1 MDFNA
6 KRLALLA
13 GVGNSEDR
21 HDIVREYAQQLNES
35 AEARQLNEAEE
46 AVRKAVRRTIQKM
59 ISEGNLDFANT
70 GITGGSVHVME
81 EEELSEDS
89 IDDELEHLRKNVE
102 DDKEH
107 IDNLKRD
114 IKADREEA
122 ERARKA
128 KDRKDEGAE
137 DLNEDEDEVVDNPG
151 AKADDDPSRKGDH
164 RGAYDLKESD
174 ATLRR
179 LQALAGLQVLTEGY
193 TDDELRELC
202 HSKDHNC
209 ALVVEHPEWG
219 RGKPIHGSHALPDDE
234 GNVEWYDVQFKH
246 GVEKKVM
253 AEDVEVL
260 KMGSHYSE
268 GEMDEDEVEE
278 AHCSED
284 EDHMEEGQDPEV
296 TDGEM
301 VPTGRGPAPR
311 SMAYEGEDH
320 DEAKLYELE
329 DGRMYMEMNG
339 KKFMM
344 QEMEEELNELEE
356 AELERVGQMDGKD
369 VLRDKDGNLHTA
381 PSSE

>member
-59 ISEGNLDFANT
+59 ISEGAINLR
-70 GITGGSVHVME
+70 
-81 EEELSEDS
+81 EDS
-89 IDDELEHLRKNVE
+89 ISRELEHLRAN
-102 DDKEH
+102 
-107 IDNLKRD
+107 
-114 IKADREEA
+114 IKADHDHLEALLGDMHDDRDEIERAEHHREEMHEEEGYGITGGAMHIFEDEEEA
-122 ERARKA
+122 ERARKE
-128 KDRKDEGAE
+128 KDRKDE
-137 DLNEDEDEVVDNPG
+137 
-151 AKADDDPSRKGDH
+151 
-164 RGAYDLKESD
+164 GAYDLKESD

-209 ALVVEHPEWG
+209 ALVVEHPVWG
-219 RGKPIHGSHALPDDE
+219 RGKPVHGSHALPDDE

-246 GVEKKVM
+246 GIEKKVM

-260 KMGSHYSE
+260 KMGSHTSE

-278 AHCSED
+278 THCKTMEED
-284 EDHMEEGQDPEV
+284 EDHMEEGQAPGV

-301 VPTGRGPAPR
+301 VPSGSGPNPR
-311 SMAYEGEDH
+311 STAYEGEDH
-320 DEAKLYELE
+320 DEAKLYEME
-329 DGRMYMEMNG
+329 DGTHEMEMHG
-339 KKFMM
+339 KRYALVPL
-344 QEMEEELNELEE
+344 MEEEMDE
-356 AELERVGQMDGKD
+356 AQLKGTMDT
-369 VLRDKDGNLHTA
+369 DKKEFT
-381 PSSE
+381 PEPIPVQ

>member
-114 IKADREEA
+114 IKADREE
-122 ERARKA
+122 EDRARKA
-128 KDRKDEGAE
+128 KEKEDRKDEGAE
-137 DLNEDEDEVVDNPG
+137 EDLNEDEDGVARNLK
-151 AKADDDPSRKGDH
+151 AKGEWQKDMLKKTSDDGYHDIELDDPDLDDH
-164 RGAYDLKESD
+164 GLAEASVSVAINEND

-179 LQALAGLQVLTEGY
+179 LQALAGLQILAEGR
-193 TDDELRELC
+193 DE
-202 HSKDHNC
+202 D
-209 ALVVEHPEWG
+209 V
-219 RGKPIHGSHALPDDE
+219 DE
-234 GNVEWYDVQFKH
+234 GSCQKH
-246 GVEKKVM
+246 
-253 AEDVEVL
+253 
-260 KMGSHYSE
+260 
-268 GEMDEDEVEE
+268 
-278 AHCSED
+278 ED
-284 EDHMEEGQDPEV
+284 EDHMEEGELEEDVMETQGFDRAELKNSA
-296 TDGEM
+296 
-301 VPTGRGPAPR
+301 PTGRGPAPR

-329 DGRMYMEMNG
+329 DGRMYMEMHG

-344 QEMEEELNELEE
+344 QEVEEDPLDEMLDEVEI
-356 AELERVGQMDGKD
+356 DKFI
-369 VLRDKDGNLHTA
+369 DKDGNTW
-381 PSSE
+381 SKQ

>member
-89 IDDELEHLRKNVE
+89 IDDELDNLHKNVK
-102 DDKEH
+102 DDVDH
-107 IDNLKRD
+107 IKNLKKD
-114 IKADREEA
+114 IEDDREEE

-128 KDRKDEGAE
+128 KDRKDEGAEE

-151 AKADDDPSRKGDH
+151 AKAADDPSRKGDH

-174 ATLRR
+174 STLRR
-179 LQALAGLQVLTEGY
+179 LQALAGLQILAEG
-193 TDDELRELC
+193 R
-202 HSKDHNC
+202 
-209 ALVVEHPEWG
+209 
-219 RGKPIHGSHALPDDE
+219 
-234 GNVEWYDVQFKH
+234 
-246 GVEKKVM
+246 
-253 AEDVEVL
+253 
-260 KMGSHYSE
+260 
-268 GEMDEDEVEE
+268 DEDVEE

-301 VPTGRGPAPR
+301 VPSGSGPDPR

-329 DGRMYMEMNG
+329 DGTMYMEMGG

-356 AELERVGQMDGKD
+356 EDAHYVGKDPDGNDVVSVDGKLGR
-369 VLRDKDGNLHTA
+369 VQ
-381 PSSE
+381 